1 MIRNLIII
9 FTYINMQRT
18 RNNDNDDD
26 MTSGPRIL
34 NRRYNRR
41 NYNGAR
47 SLVRNFVYTNS
58 NTNENSI
65 GPNNLGRLRRMVT
78 NARVIDPNNLRRM
91 RRARMSFV
99 NAGPVRRRLNFGNN
113 GRRLNAANY
122 SKNENKMK
130 KNANENNKTKKI
142 TWKKVNVK
150 NLPRDILSL
159 ENIKSGEKAVKINK
173 LYLAPN
179 SFRKLARMSMTSAV
193 NSSGNMVLFKNPLT
207 RANVKKGNLEFVVL
221 KKIKTKK

>member
-1 MIRNLIII
+1 
-9 FTYINMQRT
+9 MQRT
-18 RNNDNDDD
+18 PSIDNDDD
-26 MTSGPRIL
+26 VRIGSPRPS

-47 SLVRNFVYTNS
+47 ALVRNYTYTNS
-58 NTNENSI
+58 NTNEN
-65 GPNNLGRLRRMVT
+65 NNDRVRT
-78 NARVIDPNNLRRM
+78 RVIDPNNLRRM
-91 RRARMSFV
+91 RRVRLSFV

-113 GRRLNAANY
+113 GGRLNASNY

-173 LYLAPN
+173 LYLVPN

-193 NSSGNMVLFKNPLT
+193 NSSGNVILFKNPLT
-207 RANVKKGNLEFVVL
+207 RANVKKGDLEFVVL

>member
-1 MIRNLIII
+1 MR
-9 FTYINMQRT
+9 YPD
-18 RNNDNDDD
+18 NDNDNVRIG
-26 MTSGPRIL
+26 SPRL
-34 NRRYNRR
+34 SNRRYNIR

-58 NTNENSI
+58 NTNENNI
-65 GPNNLGRLRRMVT
+65 GQIRT
-78 NARVIDPNNLRRM
+78 RVIDPNNLRRM

-207 RANVKKGNLEFVVL
+207 RANVRKGNLEFVVL